1 MVKLAISIFHGHW
14 PAVDSLGLWI
24 FKYLGASGY
33 IWIKVYLGAL
43 TRGTLNFFC
52 DFMGIF
58 PTSASH
64 SSSQYGNLFFG
75 TKIPKIRPL
84 LTILNWLY
92 SQKCED
98 PSPLFE
104 KSHFWQRFHV
114 SCSLLSIWIF
124 GHYRQILP
132 SPHLHHQHHHPLWAI
147 PAQQSGS
154 QLTKLSISMA
164 ISQLFTVAHS
174 IHPSVQIW
182 STESGGSLVQR
193 AKPSIVL
200 TVVIDTDI
208 RISSTLWAGRQL
220 NIICNLKFK

>member
-43 TRGTLNFFC
+43 TRGTMKFFC

-98 PSPLFE
+98 PSPSLKNPIFD
-104 KSHFWQRFHV
+104 SVSMSAVHFCLYGYLATTDKFYRLPT
-114 SCSLLSIWIF
+114 STISIII
-124 GHYRQILP
+124 HCEQYQP
-132 SPHLHHQHHHPLWAI
+132 N
-147 PAQQSGS
+147 
-154 QLTKLSISMA
+154 K
-164 ISQLFTVAHS
+164 VAH
-174 IHPSVQIW
+174 
-182 STESGGSLVQR
+182 
-193 AKPSIVL
+193 
-200 TVVIDTDI
+200 
-208 RISSTLWAGRQL
+208 
-220 NIICNLKFK
+220 N